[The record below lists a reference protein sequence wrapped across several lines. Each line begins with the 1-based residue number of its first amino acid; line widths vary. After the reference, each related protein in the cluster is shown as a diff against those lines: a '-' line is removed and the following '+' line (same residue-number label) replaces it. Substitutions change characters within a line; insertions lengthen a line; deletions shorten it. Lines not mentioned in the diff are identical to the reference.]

1 MKNPLHYQLSG
12 YDCGPTTML
21 NAISFL
27 FEREEISPVLI
38 RNVMLYCLDCYN
50 EEGIMGKRGTSTA
63 AMMFLCNWLN
73 GFGKIG
79 HLPISGTYLSGERV
93 WIGEDSLIW
102 DALCRGGAVVVRLY
116 YECPHYVLLTGIKD
130 RKILMFDPY
139 YEEEVMEESG
149 VISVKDQPFSHNKIV
164 DQRCLNRET
173 MELYALGP
181 VDGREAVILFNE
193 NTRQTPEKTIE
204 YFI

>member
-1 MKNPLHYQLSG
+1 
-12 YDCGPTTML
+12 
-21 NAISFL
+21 
-27 FEREEISPVLI
+27 
-38 RNVMLYCLDCYN
+38 
-50 EEGIMGKRGTSTA
+50 
-63 AMMFLCNWLN
+63 
-73 GFGKIG
+73 
-79 HLPISGTYLSGERV
+79 
-93 WIGEDSLIW
+93 
-102 DALCRGGAVVVRLY
+102 
-116 YECPHYVLLTGIKD
+116 
-130 RKILMFDPY
+130 MFDPY

-164 DQRCLNRET
+164 DQRCFNRET